1 MFLQLMNEDGERVGI
16 ISTNISV
23 PEIKKHWTEFLEN
36 ELINEDFA
44 DDIEEFIKYV
54 RTQCTDNEEF
64 IIEISID
71 DKIYPALSE

>member
-44 DDIEEFIKYV
+44 DDVDKFVGYV
-54 RTQCTDNEEF
+54 KTQCTEHDDF
-64 IIEISID
+64 IVEISID

>member
-1 MFLQLMNEDGERVGI
+1 MNEDGERVGI